1 MEVNYYMKRTD
12 EIRQKIVKW
21 QEMNTSYL
29 NEIKSL
35 VTERKALNEFHVI
48 SYFSYSLNIFH
59 KPGIE
64 NYCLGS
70 FHIQNVGGRP
80 LTNPYICI
88 KVSQDSP
95 FDFSGKYLYKDSKQK
110 MRLTNAWERI
120 NDPMDKQ
127 EYWLK
132 PVGKS
137 VLNPSETL
145 TFSNFQMKWLPESSY
160 AGSIMGFTY
169 GDEAKDGINSF
180 NQINV
185 NGTIVEEERGDE

>member
-1 MEVNYYMKRTD
+1 MKKMNEV
-12 EIRQKIVKW
+12 RQKIVEW

-35 VTERKALNEFHVI
+35 LSDKKALKDFQVI
-48 SYFSYSLNIFH
+48 SYFTYSLNLLH
-59 KPGIE
+59 KEGNE

-88 KVSQDSP
+88 KVSSDSP

-110 MRLTNAWERI
+110 MRLANAWERI

-132 PVGKS
+132 PVEKN

-145 TFSNFQMKWLPESSY
+145 SFSSFQMKWLPESSY

-169 GDEAKDGINSF
+169 GDEAKDGINSL
-180 NQINV
+180 NQINIS
-185 NGTIVEEERGDE
+185 GTIIEEGGNE

>member
-1 MEVNYYMKRTD
+1 MKTAD
-12 EIRQKIVKW
+12 NVWEKIVEL

-29 NEIKSL
+29 KKIKSL
-35 VTERKALNEFHVI
+35 VTEKKALSDFQVI
-48 SYFSYSLNIFH
+48 CYFTYSLNIFH
-59 KPGIE
+59 EQGNE

-70 FHIQNVGGRP
+70 FHIQNLGGRP

-88 KVSQDSP
+88 KISPGSP

-110 MRLTNAWERI
+110 MRMTDAWERI

-132 PVGKS
+132 PVEKN

-145 TFSNFQMKWLPESSY
+145 SFSNFQMRWLPESSY

-169 GDEAKDGINSF
+169 GDEEKDGISSL
-180 NQINV
+180 NQINIS
-185 NGTIVEEERGDE
+185 GTIIKEGGNE